1 MKLRCVLRTIRG
13 ERPLREIARAAN
25 VNAGELSRI
34 ENGSAVP
41 RDEMIPP
48 LEQAYG
54 AMFEDWYPKRTAIA
68 LESEDGELDSIRVR
82 MRTSLLPKGAE

>member
-1 MKLRCVLRTIRG
+1 MRTIRG

-25 VNAGELSRI
+25 VNPGELSRI

-41 RDEMIPP
+41 RDAVIPP

-54 AMFEDWYPKRTAIA
+54 ALLEDWYPRAVLIA
-68 LESEDGELDSIRVR
+68 LEAEDGELDAIRVR
-82 MRTSLLPKGAE
+82 MRTTLIQ